1 MAFQELLRL
10 DGPPRRVAI
19 VTGGS
24 RGLGREMA
32 LSLVEAGGDVCIA
45 SRTAAQLEATAD
57 FIEASAGRR
66 PMVFPTNIQK
76 SAECDALL
84 AAVAERFGRVD
95 IMVNNAG
102 IGDRRGAG
110 SRLLELDDADWHDTI
125 EVNLYGT
132 FYCSRAA
139 ARHMVAQGEGGVIV
153 NVASGTALRAHP
165 SSFGYAAAKAGVISL
180 TKSMA
185 AMLAGED
192 IRVNCIVPGY
202 VVQMPPESGE
212 QKATIAQRGRFNT
225 ARRLGEAWELG
236 PLAVFLCSDASRYIT
251 GESFVIDGGGLT
263 GGVAP
268 TGWSAISG
276 ALEDS
281 HG

>member
-1 MAFQELLRL
+1 MAVLDSLRL

-32 LSLVEAGGDVCIA
+32 LSLSQAGADVCLA
-45 SRTAAQLEATAD
+45 SRTPAQLEATAE
-57 FIEASAGRR
+57 FIEGLSGRR
-66 PMVFPTNIQK
+66 PHVVPTNIQS
-76 SAECDALL
+76 SAECDALIQQT
-84 AAVAERFGRVD
+84 VERFGRLD

-110 SRLLELDDADWHDTI
+110 SRLLDLADEDWHDTI

-139 ARHMVAQGEGGVIV
+139 ARQFIEQGGGGVIV

-185 AMLAGED
+185 AMLSGED
-192 IRVNCIVPGY
+192 VRVNCIVPGY
-202 VVQMPPESGE
+202 VVQMPPETEE
-212 QKATIAQRGRFNT
+212 QKATIASRGRFNT

-236 PLAVFLCSDASRYIT
+236 PLAVFLCSDASSYIT
-251 GESFVIDGGGLT
+251 GESFVIDGGGLA

-276 ALEDS
+276 GLD
-281 HG
+281 GGNG